1 MNYGELK
8 SELVGLGFSDES
20 ELNEFGDIVP
30 QALNRAI
37 TEINLTIAP
46 IIGTY
51 EFTQTGEESG
61 FLYYDM
67 EELTRENGDMVFLS
81 FADTPVM
88 IDNGIGKQYG
98 AYRRYNNF
106 EIEQDKKLV
115 MDGSVSG
122 KFKVFYKKAH
132 TPFTVN
138 TNDLEDIPLP
148 LKAHIL
154 VPLLTAYYVWLEDE
168 KTKAVDYYNQYEK
181 LAQSILNDKP
191 VRMRILPGGI

>member
-1 MNYGELK
+1 MNYEELK
-8 SELVGLGFSDES
+8 SELVSLGFSDES

-51 EFTQTGEESG
+51 EFTQTGEDSVL
-61 FLYYDM
+61 LYYDM
-67 EELTRENGDMVFLS
+67 EELTREDGDVVFLS

-88 IDNGIGKQYG
+88 VGDGV
-98 AYRRYNNF
+98 YRRYNDF
-106 EIEQDKKLV
+106 EIEQDRILV

-122 KFKVFYKKAH
+122 NFKVFYKKAH
-132 TPFTVN
+132 TPFTID
-138 TNDLEDIPLP
+138 TDDLEDIPLP

-181 LAQSILNDKP
+181 LAQNILNDKP

>member
-8 SELVGLGFSDES
+8 TELISLGFSDES
-20 ELNEFGDIVP
+20 ELDEFGVIVP
-30 QALNRAI
+30 LALNRAI

-51 EFTQTGEESG
+51 EFTQTGEGSVL
-61 FLYYDM
+61 LYYDM
-67 EELTRENGDMVFLS
+67 EELTREDGDVVFLS

-88 IDNGIGKQYG
+88 VGDGV
-98 AYRRYNNF
+98 YRRYNDF
-106 EIEQDKKLV
+106 EIEQDRILV

-122 KFKVFYKKAH
+122 NFKVFYKKAH
-132 TPFTVN
+132 TPFTID
-138 TNDLEDIPLP
+138 TDDLEDIPLP

-181 LAQSILNDKP
+181 LAQNILNDKP

>member
-1 MNYGELK
+1 MNYEELK
-8 SELVGLGFSDES
+8 SELVSLGFSDES

-37 TEINLTIAP
+37 TEINLTVAP

-51 EFTQTGEESG
+51 EFTQTGEDSG
-61 FLYYDM
+61 LLYYDM
-67 EELTRENGDMVFLS
+67 EELTKEDGDMVFLT

-88 IDNGIGKQYG
+88 VGDGI
-98 AYRRYNNF
+98 YRRYNNF
-106 EIEQDKKLV
+106 EIEQDRILV

-122 KFKVFYKKAH
+122 DFKVFYKKAH
-132 TPFTVN
+132 IPFTID
-138 TNDLEDIPLP
+138 TDDSEDIPLP

-181 LAQSILNDKP
+181 LSQSILNDKP
-191 VRMRILPGGI
+191 VRMRILSGGL

>member
-8 SELVGLGFSDES
+8 AELVGLGFSDETEIS
-20 ELNEFGDIVP
+20 EFGDIVP

-37 TEINLTIAP
+37 TEINLTITP

-51 EFTQTGEESG
+51 EFTQTGEDSG
-61 FLYYDM
+61 LLCYDM
-67 EELTRENGDMVFLS
+67 EELTKEGGDVVFLS

-88 IDNGIGKQYG
+88 VDNNANKQYG
-98 AYRRYNNF
+98 TYRRYNDF
-106 EIEQDKKLV
+106 EIEQDRILV
-115 MDGSVSG
+115 MDGSVAGS
-122 KFKVFYKKAH
+122 FKVFYKKAH
-132 TPFTVN
+132 VPFTIN
-138 TNDLEDIPLP
+138 TDNSEDIPLP

-191 VRMRILPGGI
+191 VRMRILSGGI

>member
-8 SELVGLGFSDES
+8 TELISLGFSDES
-20 ELNEFGDIVP
+20 ELDEFGVIVP
-30 QALNRAI
+30 LALNRAI

-51 EFTQTGEESG
+51 EFTQTGEDSVL
-61 FLYYDM
+61 LYYDM
-67 EELTRENGDMVFLS
+67 EELTREDGDVVFLS

-88 IDNGIGKQYG
+88 VGDGV
-98 AYRRYNNF
+98 YRRYNDF
-106 EIEQDKKLV
+106 EIEQDRILV

-122 KFKVFYKKAH
+122 NFKVFYKKAH
-132 TPFTVN
+132 TPFTID
-138 TNDLEDIPLP
+138 TDDLEDIPLP

-181 LAQSILNDKP
+181 LAQNILNDKP

>member
-8 SELVGLGFSDES
+8 TELISLGFSDES
-20 ELNEFGDIVP
+20 ELDEFGVIVP
-30 QALNRAI
+30 LALNRAI

-51 EFTQTGEESG
+51 EFTQTGEGSVL
-61 FLYYDM
+61 LYYDM
-67 EELTRENGDMVFLS
+67 EELTREDGDVVFLS

-88 IDNGIGKQYG
+88 VGDGV
-98 AYRRYNNF
+98 YRRYNDF
-106 EIEQDKKLV
+106 EIEQDRILV

-122 KFKVFYKKAH
+122 NFKVFYKKAH
-132 TPFTVN
+132 TPFTVD
-138 TNDLEDIPLP
+138 TGDLEDIPLP

>member
-8 SELVGLGFSDES
+8 TELISLGFSDES
-20 ELNEFGDIVP
+20 ELDEFGVIVP
-30 QALNRAI
+30 LALNRAI

-51 EFTQTGEESG
+51 EFTQTGEGSVL
-61 FLYYDM
+61 LYYDM
-67 EELTRENGDMVFLS
+67 EELTREDGDVVFLS

-88 IDNGIGKQYG
+88 VGDGV
-98 AYRRYNNF
+98 YRRYNDF
-106 EIEQDKKLV
+106 EIEQDRILV

-122 KFKVFYKKAH
+122 NFKVFYKKAH
-132 TPFTVN
+132 TPFTID
-138 TNDLEDIPLP
+138 TDDLEDIPLP

>member
-1 MNYGELK
+1 MNYEELK
-8 SELVGLGFSDES
+8 SELVSLGFSDES

-37 TEINLTIAP
+37 TEINLTVAP

-51 EFTQTGEESG
+51 EFTQTGEDSG
-61 FLYYDM
+61 LLYYDM
-67 EELTRENGDMVFLS
+67 EELTKEDGDMVFLT

-88 IDNGIGKQYG
+88 VGDGV
-98 AYRRYNNF
+98 YRRYNNF
-106 EIEQDKKLV
+106 EIEQDRILV

-122 KFKVFYKKAH
+122 DFKVFYKKAH
-132 TPFTVN
+132 TPFTVD
-138 TNDLEDIPLP
+138 TDDSEDIPLP

-181 LAQSILNDKP
+181 LSQSILNDKP
-191 VRMRILPGGI
+191 VRMRILSGGL

>member
-8 SELVGLGFSDES
+8 TELISLGFSDES
-20 ELNEFGDIVP
+20 ELDEFGVIVP
-30 QALNRAI
+30 LALNRAI

-51 EFTQTGEESG
+51 EFTQTGEGSVL
-61 FLYYDM
+61 LYYDM
-67 EELTRENGDMVFLS
+67 EELTREDGDVVFLS
-81 FADTPVM
+81 FADTPGMVG
-88 IDNGIGKQYG
+88 DGV
-98 AYRRYNNF
+98 YRRYNDF
-106 EIEQDKKLV
+106 EIEQDRILV

-122 KFKVFYKKAH
+122 NFKVFYKKAH
-132 TPFTVN
+132 TPFTID
-138 TNDLEDIPLP
+138 TDDLEDIPLP

-181 LAQSILNDKP
+181 LAQNILNDKP

>member
-1 MNYGELK
+1 MNYEELK
-8 SELVGLGFSDES
+8 SELVSLGFSDES

-61 FLYYDM
+61 LLYYDM
-67 EELTRENGDMVFLS
+67 EELTREDGDMVFLS

-88 IDNGIGKQYG
+88 IDNGIDKQYG
-98 AYRRYNNF
+98 IYRRYNNF

-122 KFKVFYKKAH
+122 NFKVFYKKAH
-132 TPFTVN
+132 TPFTID
-138 TNDLEDIPLP
+138 TDDLEDIPLP

-181 LAQSILNDKP
+181 LAQNILNDKP

>member
-8 SELVGLGFSDES
+8 TELISLGFSDES
-20 ELNEFGDIVP
+20 ELDEFGVIVP
-30 QALNRAI
+30 LALNRAI

-51 EFTQTGEESG
+51 DFTQTGEGSVL
-61 FLYYDM
+61 LYYDM
-67 EELTRENGDMVFLS
+67 EELTREDGDVVFLS

-88 IDNGIGKQYG
+88 VGDGV
-98 AYRRYNNF
+98 YRRYNDF
-106 EIEQDKKLV
+106 EIEQDRILV

-122 KFKVFYKKAH
+122 NFKVFYKKAH
-132 TPFTVN
+132 TPFTID
-138 TNDLEDIPLP
+138 TDDLEDIPLP

-181 LAQSILNDKP
+181 LAQNILNDKP

>member
-1 MNYGELK
+1 MNYEELK

-61 FLYYDM
+61 LLYYDM
-67 EELTRENGDMVFLS
+67 EELTREDGDMVFLS

-98 AYRRYNNF
+98 IYRRYNNF
-106 EIEQDKKLV
+106 EIEQDKILV

-122 KFKVFYKKAH
+122 NFKVFYKKAH
-132 TPFTVN
+132 TPFTVD
-138 TNDLEDIPLP
+138 TDDLEDIPLP

>member
-1 MNYGELK
+1 MNYEELK
-8 SELVGLGFSDES
+8 SELVSLGFSDES

-37 TEINLTIAP
+37 TEINLTVAP

-51 EFTQTGEESG
+51 EFTQTGEDSG
-61 FLYYDM
+61 LLYYDM
-67 EELTRENGDMVFLS
+67 EELTKEGGDVTFLS

-88 IDNGIGKQYG
+88 VGNGV
-98 AYRRYNNF
+98 YRRYNDF
-106 EIEQDKKLV
+106 EVEQDRILV
-115 MDGSVSG
+115 IDGSVSG
-122 KFKVFYKKAH
+122 NFKVFYKKAH
-132 TPFTVN
+132 TPFTVD
-138 TNDLEDIPLP
+138 TYDLEDIPLP

>member
-1 MNYGELK
+1 MNYEELK
-8 SELVGLGFSDES
+8 SELVSLGFSDES

-37 TEINLTIAP
+37 TEINLTVAP

-51 EFTQTGEESG
+51 EFTQTGEDSG
-61 FLYYDM
+61 LLYYDM
-67 EELTRENGDMVFLS
+67 EELTKEDGDMVFLT

-88 IDNGIGKQYG
+88 VGDGI
-98 AYRRYNNF
+98 YRRYNNF
-106 EIEQDKKLV
+106 EIEQDRILV

-122 KFKVFYKKAH
+122 DFKVFYKKAH
-132 TPFTVN
+132 IPFTVD
-138 TNDLEDIPLP
+138 TDDSEDIPLP

-168 KTKAVDYYNQYEK
+168 KTKAVG
-181 LAQSILNDKP
+181 LC
-191 VRMRILPGGI
+191 

>member
-1 MNYGELK
+1 MNYEELK

-61 FLYYDM
+61 LLYYDM
-67 EELTRENGDMVFLS
+67 EELTREDGAMVFLS

-98 AYRRYNNF
+98 IYRRYNNF

-132 TPFTVN
+132 TPFTVD
-138 TNDLEDIPLP
+138 TDGLEDIPLP

>member
-1 MNYGELK
+1 MNYEELK
-8 SELVGLGFSDES
+8 SELVSLGFSDES

-51 EFTQTGEESG
+51 EFTQTGEDSVL
-61 FLYYDM
+61 LYYDM
-67 EELTRENGDMVFLS
+67 EELTREDGDVVFLS

-88 IDNGIGKQYG
+88 VGNGV
-98 AYRRYNNF
+98 YRRYNDF
-106 EIEQDKKLV
+106 EVEQDRILV
-115 MDGSVSG
+115 IDGSVSG
-122 KFKVFYKKAH
+122 NFKVFYKKAH
-132 TPFTVN
+132 TPFTVD
-138 TNDLEDIPLP
+138 TDDLEDIPLP

-181 LAQSILNDKP
+181 LAQNILNDKP

>member
-1 MNYGELK
+1 MNYEELK

-61 FLYYDM
+61 LLYYDM
-67 EELTRENGDMVFLS
+67 EELTREDGDMVFLS

-88 IDNGIGKQYG
+88 INNGIGKQYG
-98 AYRRYNNF
+98 AYRRYNDF

-122 KFKVFYKKAH
+122 NFKVFYKKAH
-132 TPFTVN
+132 TPFTVD
-138 TNDLEDIPLP
+138 TDDLEDIPLP

>member
-1 MNYGELK
+1 MNYEELK

-61 FLYYDM
+61 LLYYDM
-67 EELTRENGDMVFLS
+67 EELTREDGDMVFLS

-98 AYRRYNNF
+98 IYRRYNDF

-132 TPFTVN
+132 TPFTVV
-138 TNDLEDIPLP
+138 TDDLEDIPLP

>member
-51 EFTQTGEESG
+51 EFTQTGEDSG
-61 FLYYDM
+61 LLYYDM
-67 EELTRENGDMVFLS
+67 EELTKEDGDVVFLS
-81 FADTPVM
+81 FTDTPVM
-88 IDNGIGKQYG
+88 VDNNANEQYG

-106 EIEQDKKLV
+106 EIEQDRILV

-122 KFKVFYKKAH
+122 SFKIFYKKAH
-132 TPFTVN
+132 TPFAIDTD
-138 TNDLEDIPLP
+138 DLEDIPLP
-148 LKAHIL
+148 LKAHTL

-168 KTKAVDYYNQYEK
+168 KAKAVDYYNQYEK
-181 LAQSILNDKP
+181 LSQSILNDKP

>member
-1 MNYGELK
+1 MNYEELK

-61 FLYYDM
+61 LLYYDM
-67 EELTRENGDMVFLS
+67 EELTREDGDMVFLS

-88 IDNGIGKQYG
+88 IDNGIDKQYG
-98 AYRRYNNF
+98 IYRRYNNF

-132 TPFTVN
+132 TPFTVD
-138 TNDLEDIPLP
+138 TDDLEDIPLP

>member
-61 FLYYDM
+61 LLYYDM
-67 EELTRENGDMVFLS
+67 EELTREDGDMVFLS

-88 IDNGIGKQYG
+88 INNGIGKQYG
-98 AYRRYNNF
+98 AYRRYNDF

-132 TPFTVN
+132 TPFTVD
-138 TNDLEDIPLP
+138 TDDLEDIPLP

-181 LAQSILNDKP
+181 LSQSILNDKP
-191 VRMRILPGGI
+191 VRMRILSGGL

>member
-1 MNYGELK
+1 MNYEELK

-61 FLYYDM
+61 LLYYDM
-67 EELTRENGDMVFLS
+67 EELTREDGDMVFLS

-88 IDNGIGKQYG
+88 INNGVGKQYG
-98 AYRRYNNF
+98 AYRRYNDF

-132 TPFTVN
+132 TPFTVD
-138 TNDLEDIPLP
+138 TDDLEDIPLP

>member
-1 MNYGELK
+1 MNYEELK

-61 FLYYDM
+61 LLYYDM
-67 EELTRENGDMVFLS
+67 EELTREDGDMVFLS

-88 IDNGIGKQYG
+88 IDNGMGKQYG
-98 AYRRYNNF
+98 AYRRYNDF

-122 KFKVFYKKAH
+122 NFKVFYKKAH
-132 TPFTVN
+132 TPFTVD
-138 TNDLEDIPLP
+138 TDDLEDIPLP

-191 VRMRILPGGI
+191 ARMRILPGGI

>member
-61 FLYYDM
+61 LLYYDM
-67 EELTRENGDMVFLS
+67 EELTREDGDMVFLS

-88 IDNGIGKQYG
+88 INNGIGKQYG
-98 AYRRYNNF
+98 AYRRYNDF

-122 KFKVFYKKAH
+122 KFKAFYKKAH
-132 TPFTVN
+132 TPFTVD
-138 TNDLEDIPLP
+138 TDDLEDIPLP

-181 LAQSILNDKP
+181 LSQSILNDKP
-191 VRMRILPGGI
+191 VRMRILSGGL

>member
-1 MNYGELK
+1 MNYEELK
-8 SELVGLGFSDES
+8 SELVSLGFSDES

-37 TEINLTIAP
+37 TEINLTVAP

-51 EFTQTGEESG
+51 EFTQTGEDSG
-61 FLYYDM
+61 LLYYDM
-67 EELTRENGDMVFLS
+67 EELTKEGGDVTFLS

-88 IDNGIGKQYG
+88 VGDGV
-98 AYRRYNNF
+98 YRRYNDF
-106 EIEQDKKLV
+106 EIEQDRILV
-115 MDGSVSG
+115 MDGSASG
-122 KFKVFYKKAH
+122 DFKVFYKKAH
-132 TPFTVN
+132 IPFTVD
-138 TNDLEDIPLP
+138 TDDSEDIPLP

-181 LAQSILNDKP
+181 LSQSILNDKP
-191 VRMRILPGGI
+191 VRMRILSGGL

>member
-1 MNYGELK
+1 MNYEELK

-61 FLYYDM
+61 LLYYDM

-88 IDNGIGKQYG
+88 IDNGIDKQYG
-98 AYRRYNNF
+98 IYRRYNNF

-122 KFKVFYKKAH
+122 NFKVFYKKAH
-132 TPFTVN
+132 TPFTVY
-138 TNDLEDIPLP
+138 TDDLEDIPLP